1 MVHHPCYHQ
10 LLQKNKGAWL
20 CGFAVSTMTFWKTV
34 IYMIQYFEFC
44 AGDHLVQHLTWQQYI
59 GLFMIPNG
67 IWLVFPFYFML
78 VYGRK
83 LKSGLDHTDLAEKKN
98 KSE

>member
-1 MVHHPCYHQ
+1 M
-10 LLQKNKGAWL
+10 

-44 AGDHLVQHLTWQQYI
+44 GGGHLVQHLNWQQYL
-59 GLFMIPNG
+59 GLFMLPNG

-78 VYGRK
+78 NYGKK
-83 LKSGLDHTDLAEKKN
+83 LNSVLNGTEKKK